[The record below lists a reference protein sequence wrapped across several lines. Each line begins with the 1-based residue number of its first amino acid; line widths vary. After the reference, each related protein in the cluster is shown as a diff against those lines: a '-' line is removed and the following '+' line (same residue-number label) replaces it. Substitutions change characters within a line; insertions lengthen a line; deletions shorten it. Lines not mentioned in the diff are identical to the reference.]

1 MKMEPGTSRVA
12 LIGILVTGM
21 LALGSEAQTRPQPKV
36 AAPAQTSVESAA
48 SPSILVSPSEDY
60 RIGARDVIEIKVDD
74 APELSITVPV
84 NADGTFLMPYLKRLK
99 AEGKTPEELA
109 REIADR
115 IRGRYLKEP
124 NVMVAV
130 KQFSS
135 RSIFVLGAVKSPGVY
150 QIEGKAS
157 LLRLITLAGGP
168 AENYGSVAFIIH
180 EIRKRPVSSTTES
193 ANAGDPNAE
202 PEFEVRTLNI
212 AGMFKGIGLVDP
224 KSYLEPGDIVHIPR
238 ADVFFVA
245 GEVNAP
251 GSFPLTE
258 GTTLRQAIA
267 LSQGTTLN
275 ASLGNGVIFRQDP
288 ATGKRLE
295 INVDIGAVMKGRKD
309 DVPILA
315 NDMVIVSNSRA
326 KSVGNSILKA
336 LGMGTAQRGI
346 YR

>member
-1 MKMEPGTSRVA
+1 MQREPGTARLI
-12 LIGILVTGM
+12 LIGALMSG
-21 LALGSEAQTRPQPKV
+21 LAFGSEAQTRQTSKV
-36 AAPAQTSVESAA
+36 QTPAQTGVESAA
-48 SPSILVSPSEDY
+48 APAILVSPSEDY
-60 RIGARDVIEIKVDD
+60 KIGARDVIEIKVDD

-84 NADGTFLMPYLKRLK
+84 NADGTFLMPYLKRVK

-115 IRGRYLKEP
+115 IRGRYLKDP

-135 RSIFVLGAVKSPGVY
+135 KSIFVLGAVKSPGVY

-180 EIRKRPVSSTTES
+180 EIKKAPASS
-193 ANAGDPNAE
+193 GDAAAKTGDQNAE

-224 KSYLEPGDIVHIPR
+224 NSYLEPGDIVHIPR

-275 ASLGNGVIFRQDP
+275 AALGNGVIFRQDP
-288 ATGKRLE
+288 ATGKRIE

-326 KSVGNSILKA
+326 KTVGNSILKA

>member
-1 MKMEPGTSRVA
+1 MQKESGTARLV
-12 LIGILVTGM
+12 LIGALMSG
-21 LALGSEAQTRPQPKV
+21 LAFGSEAQTRQTSKV
-36 AAPAQTSVESAA
+36 QTPAQTGVESAA
-48 SPSILVSPSEDY
+48 APSILVSPSEDY

-84 NADGTFLMPYLKRLK
+84 NADGTFLMPYLKRVK

-115 IRGRYLKEP
+115 IRGRYLKDP

-135 RSIFVLGAVKSPGVY
+135 KSIFVLGAVKSPGVY

-180 EIRKRPVSSTTES
+180 EIKKAPASS
-193 ANAGDPNAE
+193 GDLAKTGDQNAE

-224 KSYLEPGDIVHIPR
+224 NSYLEPGDIVHIPR

-275 ASLGNGVIFRQDP
+275 AALGNGVIFRQDL
-288 ATGKRLE
+288 ATGKRIE

-326 KSVGNSILKA
+326 KTVGNSILKA

>member
-1 MKMEPGTSRVA
+1 MQKESGTARLV
-12 LIGILVTGM
+12 LIGALMSG
-21 LALGSEAQTRPQPKV
+21 LAFGSEAQTRQTSKV
-36 AAPAQTSVESAA
+36 QTPAQTGIESAA
-48 SPSILVSPSEDY
+48 APSILVSPSEDY

-84 NADGTFLMPYLKRLK
+84 NADGTFLMPYLKRVK

-115 IRGRYLKEP
+115 IRGRYLKDP

-135 RSIFVLGAVKSPGVY
+135 KSIFVLGAVKSPGVY

-180 EIRKRPVSSTTES
+180 EIKKAPASP
-193 ANAGDPNAE
+193 GDLAKTGDQNAE

-224 KSYLEPGDIVHIPR
+224 NSYLEPGDIVHIPR

-275 ASLGNGVIFRQDP
+275 AALGNGVIFRQDP
-288 ATGKRLE
+288 ATGKRIE

-326 KSVGNSILKA
+326 KTVGNSILKA

>member
-1 MKMEPGTSRVA
+1 MQKEPGTARLF
-12 LIGILVTGM
+12 LIGALMSG
-21 LALGSEAQTRPQPKV
+21 LAFGSEAQTRQTAKV
-36 AAPAQTSVESAA
+36 QTPTQTGIESAA
-48 SPSILVSPSEDY
+48 APSILVSPSEDY
-60 RIGARDVIEIKVDD
+60 KIGARDVIEIKVDD

-84 NADGTFLMPYLKRLK
+84 NADGTFLMPYLKRVK

-115 IRGRYLKEP
+115 IRGRYLKDP

-135 RSIFVLGAVKSPGVY
+135 KSIFVLGAVKAPGVY

-168 AENYGSVAFIIH
+168 ADNYGSVAFIIH
-180 EIRKRPVSSTTES
+180 EIKKAPASSGDS
-193 ANAGDPNAE
+193 AAKTGDPNAE
-202 PEFEVRTLNI
+202 PEFELRTLNI

-224 KSYLEPGDIVHIPR
+224 NSYLEPGDIVHIPR

-251 GSFPLTE
+251 GSFPLTD

-288 ATGKRLE
+288 ATGKRVE
-295 INVDIGAVMKGRKD
+295 INVDIGAVMKGRRD

-326 KSVGNSILKA
+326 KTVGNSILKA

>member
-1 MKMEPGTSRVA
+1 MQKESGTARLV
-12 LIGILVTGM
+12 LIGALMSG
-21 LALGSEAQTRPQPKV
+21 LAFGSEAQTRQTSKV
-36 AAPAQTSVESAA
+36 QTPAQTGIESAA
-48 SPSILVSPSEDY
+48 APSILVSPSEDY
-60 RIGARDVIEIKVDD
+60 KIGARDVIEIKVDD

-84 NADGTFLMPYLKRLK
+84 NADGTFLMPYLKRVK

-115 IRGRYLKEP
+115 IRGRYLKDP

-135 RSIFVLGAVKSPGVY
+135 KSIFVLGAVKSPGVY

-180 EIRKRPVSSTTES
+180 EIKKAPAAPGDS
-193 ANAGDPNAE
+193 AKTGDQNAE

-224 KSYLEPGDIVHIPR
+224 NSYLEPGDIVHIPR

-275 ASLGNGVIFRQDP
+275 AALGNGVIFRQDP
-288 ATGKRLE
+288 ATGKRIE

-326 KSVGNSILKA
+326 KTVGNSILKA

>member
-1 MKMEPGTSRVA
+1 MRKEPGTARLI
-12 LIGILVTGM
+12 LIGALMSG
-21 LALGSEAQTRPQPKV
+21 LAFGAEAQTRQTSKV
-36 AAPAQTSVESAA
+36 QTPAQPGIESAVA
-48 SPSILVSPSEDY
+48 PSILVSPSEDY
-60 RIGARDVIEIKVDD
+60 KIGARDVIEIKVDD

-84 NADGTFLMPYLKRLK
+84 NADGTFLMPYLKRVK

-115 IRGRYLKEP
+115 IRGRYLKDP

-135 RSIFVLGAVKSPGVY
+135 KSIFVLGAVKAPGVY

-168 AENYGSVAFIIH
+168 ADNYGSVAFIIH
-180 EIRKRPVSSTTES
+180 EIKKAPAASGDSTAKT
-193 ANAGDPNAE
+193 GDQNAE

-224 KSYLEPGDIVHIPR
+224 NSYLEPGDIVHIPR

-251 GSFPLTE
+251 GSFPLTD

-288 ATGKRLE
+288 ATGKRVE
-295 INVDIGAVMKGRKD
+295 ISVDIGAVMKGRKD

-326 KSVGNSILKA
+326 KTVGNSILKA